1 MATITATFSNGHTD
15 KYQGNRKVKAAWMVL
30 ETATGKVVDSGHSLN
45 RVGAGKTAKGSIP
58 RAMTMP
64 SGWRD
69 GKNTMAGHRVSKTMG
84 YGSPEEYERDAR
96 VQNAKLA
103 ALYTVETIDLH

>member
-1 MATITATFSNGHTD
+1 MTTTTAIFSNGHTD
-15 KYQGNRKVKAAWMVL
+15 KYQGHRNVKAAWMVV
-30 ETATGKVVDSGHSLN
+30 ETATGEVVGSGHSLN
-45 RVGAGKTAKGSIP
+45 RAGALKTAKGSIP

-64 SGWRD
+64 SGWRE

-103 ALYTVETIDLH
+103 NLYTVETIDLY

>member
-15 KYQGNRKVKAAWMVL
+15 KYQGGRAVTAAWMVV
-30 ETATGKVVDSGHSLN
+30 EKATGKVVNSGHSLN
-45 RVGAGKTAKGSIP
+45 RAGALKTARGSIP
-58 RAMTMP
+58 RAITMP
-64 SGWRD
+64 SGWRE

-96 VQNAKLA
+96 AQNAKLA
-103 ALYTVETIDLH
+103 GCYTVETVDL